1 MLLLASASQ
10 RRTELLDLIGI
21 NHKVVNQNFDED
33 SVVEKDPVLCSKLIV
48 EGKNKS
54 ARALLLKS
62 SDNNFPD
69 LTADTLVFTPSKNIV
84 GKPENHEHS
93 RELLREFSGA
103 THSVFSTVMV
113 STTEQSILKTCE
125 TRVSFKNM
133 TEQEI
138 EEYVLS
144 EEGIGKA
151 GAYGIHGPA
160 GKYVTNVE
168 GSYKRIKSTLIFV
181 CVIYDLF
188 FEIWYFIQKFHA

>member
-62 SDNNFPD
+62 SDKNFPV
-69 LTADTLVFTPSKNIV
+69 LTADTLVLTPSKNIV

-103 THSVFSTVMV
+103 THSCLLYTSP
-113 STTEQSILKTCE
+113 SP
-125 TRVSFKNM
+125 R
-133 TEQEI
+133 
-138 EEYVLS
+138 
-144 EEGIGKA
+144 
-151 GAYGIHGPA
+151 
-160 GKYVTNVE
+160 
-168 GSYKRIKSTLIFV
+168 
-181 CVIYDLF
+181 D
-188 FEIWYFIQKFHA
+188 

>member
-1 MLLLASASQ
+1 LLLLASASQ

-21 NHKVVNQNFDED
+21 NHKVVEQNFDED

-54 ARALLLKS
+54 ARALLLQS
-62 SDNNFPD
+62 SDKNFPV

-93 RELLREFSGA
+93 RELLKEFSGA

-144 EEGIGKA
+144 EQGIGKA

-160 GKYVTNVE
+160 GKYVTNID
-168 GSYKRIKSTLIFV
+168 GSYTNVVGLPV
-181 CVIYDLF
+181 HETY
-188 FEIWYFIQKFHA
+188 EILKELNIL

>member
-62 SDNNFPD
+62 SDNNFPV

-93 RELLREFSGA
+93 KELLREFSGT

-168 GSYKRIKSTLIFV
+168 GSYTNVVGLPV
-181 CVIYDLF
+181 HETY
-188 FEIWYFIQKFHA
+188 EILKELNIL

>member
-62 SDNNFPD
+62 SDNNFPV

-168 GSYKRIKSTLIFV
+168 GSYTNVVGLPV
-181 CVIYDLF
+181 HETY
-188 FEIWYFIQKFHA
+188 EILKELKIL

>member
-62 SDNNFPD
+62 SDNNFPV

-160 GKYVTNVE
+160 GKYVKNVE
-168 GSYKRIKSTLIFV
+168 GSYTNVVGLPV
-181 CVIYDLF
+181 HETY
-188 FEIWYFIQKFHA
+188 EILKELNIL

>member
-62 SDNNFPD
+62 SDNNFPV

-93 RELLREFSGA
+93 KELLREFSGA

-144 EEGIGKA
+144 EEGTGKA

-168 GSYKRIKSTLIFV
+168 GSYTNVVGLPV
-181 CVIYDLF
+181 HETY
-188 FEIWYFIQKFHA
+188 EILKELNIL

>member
-21 NHKVVNQNFDED
+21 NHKVVDQNFDED

-54 ARALLLKS
+54 ARALLLES
-62 SDNNFPD
+62 SEKNFPV

-125 TRVSFKNM
+125 TKVSFKNM

-144 EEGIGKA
+144 EEGVGKA

-160 GKYVTNVE
+160 GKYVTNIE
-168 GSYKRIKSTLIFV
+168 GSYTNVVGLPV
-181 CVIYDLF
+181 HETY
-188 FEIWYFIQKFHA
+188 EILKELNIL

>member
-62 SDNNFPD
+62 SDKNLPV

-93 RELLREFSGA
+93 RELLKEFSGA

-144 EEGIGKA
+144 EQGIGKA

-160 GKYVTNVE
+160 GKYVTNID
-168 GSYKRIKSTLIFV
+168 GSYTNVVGLPV
-181 CVIYDLF
+181 HETY
-188 FEIWYFIQKFHA
+188 EILKELNIL

>member
-21 NHKVVNQNFDED
+21 NHKVVDQNFDED

-54 ARALLLKS
+54 ARALVLKS
-62 SDNNFPD
+62 SDKNFPV

-125 TRVSFKNM
+125 TKVSFKNM

-138 EEYVLS
+138 EAYVLS
-144 EEGIGKA
+144 EEGVGKA

-160 GKYVTNVE
+160 GKYVTNIE
-168 GSYKRIKSTLIFV
+168 GSYTNVVGLPV
-181 CVIYDLF
+181 HETY
-188 FEIWYFIQKFHA
+188 EILKELNIL

>member
-21 NHKVVNQNFDED
+21 NHKVVEQNFDED

-54 ARALLLKS
+54 ARALLLQS
-62 SDNNFPD
+62 SDKNFPV

-93 RELLREFSGA
+93 RELLKEFSGA

-144 EEGIGKA
+144 EQGIGKA

-160 GKYVTNVE
+160 GKYVTNIE
-168 GSYKRIKSTLIFV
+168 GSYTNVVGLPV
-181 CVIYDLF
+181 HETY
-188 FEIWYFIQKFHA
+188 EILKELNIL

>member
-21 NHKVVNQNFDED
+21 KHKVVNQNFDED

-62 SDNNFPD
+62 SDNNFPV

-168 GSYKRIKSTLIFV
+168 GSYTNVVGLPV
-181 CVIYDLF
+181 HETY
-188 FEIWYFIQKFHA
+188 EILKELNIL

>member
-62 SDNNFPD
+62 SDKNFPV

-168 GSYKRIKSTLIFV
+168 GSYTNVVGLPVHETYEILKELNIF
-181 CVIYDLF
+181 
-188 FEIWYFIQKFHA
+188 

>member
-62 SDNNFPD
+62 SDKNLPV
-69 LTADTLVFTPSKNIV
+69 LTADTLVLTPSKNIV

-151 GAYGIHGPA
+151 GAYRIHGPA

-168 GSYKRIKSTLIFV
+168 GSYTNVVGLPV
-181 CVIYDLF
+181 HETY
-188 FEIWYFIQKFHA
+188 EILKELNIL

>member
-62 SDNNFPD
+62 SDKNFPV

-113 STTEQSILKTCE
+113 STTEQSVLKTCE

-168 GSYKRIKSTLIFV
+168 GSYTNVVGLPV
-181 CVIYDLF
+181 HETY
-188 FEIWYFIQKFHA
+188 EILKELNIL

>member
-21 NHKVVNQNFDED
+21 NHKVIKQSFDED

-62 SDNNFPD
+62 SDNNFPV

-113 STTEQSILKTCE
+113 STTEQSVLKTCE

-168 GSYKRIKSTLIFV
+168 GSYTNVVGLPV
-181 CVIYDLF
+181 HETY
-188 FEIWYFIQKFHA
+188 EILKELNIL

>member
-21 NHKVVNQNFDED
+21 NHKVVDQNFDED

-62 SDNNFPD
+62 SDKNFPV

-125 TRVSFKNM
+125 TKVSFKNM

-144 EEGIGKA
+144 EEGVGKA

-160 GKYVTNVE
+160 GKYVTNIE
-168 GSYKRIKSTLIFV
+168 GSYTNVVGLPV
-181 CVIYDLF
+181 HETY
-188 FEIWYFIQKFHA
+188 EILKELNIL

>member
-62 SDNNFPD
+62 SDNNFPV

-168 GSYKRIKSTLIFV
+168 GSYTNVVGLPV
-181 CVIYDLF
+181 HETY
-188 FEIWYFIQKFHA
+188 EILKELNIL

>member
-62 SDNNFPD
+62 NDKNLPV

-168 GSYKRIKSTLIFV
+168 GSYTNVVGLPV
-181 CVIYDLF
+181 HETY
-188 FEIWYFIQKFHA
+188 EILKELNIL

>member
-21 NHKVVNQNFDED
+21 NHKVVEQNFDED

-62 SDNNFPD
+62 NDKNLPV

-168 GSYKRIKSTLIFV
+168 GSYTNVVGLPV
-181 CVIYDLF
+181 HETY
-188 FEIWYFIQKFHA
+188 EILKELNIL

>member
-21 NHKVVNQNFDED
+21 NHKVVDQNFDED

-54 ARALLLKS
+54 ARALLLES
-62 SDNNFPD
+62 SDKNFPV

-113 STTEQSILKTCE
+113 STTEQSILKTSE
-125 TRVSFKNM
+125 TKVSFKNM

-144 EEGIGKA
+144 EEGVGKA

-160 GKYVTNVE
+160 GKYVTNIE
-168 GSYKRIKSTLIFV
+168 GSYTNVVGLPV
-181 CVIYDLF
+181 HETY
-188 FEIWYFIQKFHA
+188 EILKELNIL

>member
-33 SVVEKDPVLCSKLIV
+33 SVVEKDPILCSKLIV

-62 SDNNFPD
+62 SDKNFPV

-84 GKPENHEHS
+84 GKPENHKHS

-168 GSYKRIKSTLIFV
+168 GSYTNVVGLPV
-181 CVIYDLF
+181 HETY
-188 FEIWYFIQKFHA
+188 EILKELNIL

>member
-62 SDNNFPD
+62 SDNNFPV

-113 STTEQSILKTCE
+113 STTKQSILKTSE
-125 TRVSFKNM
+125 TKVSFKNM

-144 EEGIGKA
+144 EEGVGKA

-160 GKYVTNVE
+160 GKYITNIE
-168 GSYKRIKSTLIFV
+168 GSYTNVVGLPV
-181 CVIYDLF
+181 HETY
-188 FEIWYFIQKFHA
+188 EILKELNIL

>member
-62 SDNNFPD
+62 SDNNFPV

-168 GSYKRIKSTLIFV
+168 GSYTNVVGLPV
-181 CVIYDLF
+181 HATY
-188 FEIWYFIQKFHA
+188 EILKELNIL

>member
-21 NHKVVNQNFDED
+21 NHKVVDQNFDED

-48 EGKNKS
+48 EGKNRS

-62 SDNNFPD
+62 SDKNFPV

-113 STTEQSILKTCE
+113 STTEQSILKTCK
-125 TRVSFKNM
+125 TKVSFKNM

-138 EEYVLS
+138 EAYVLS
-144 EEGIGKA
+144 EEGVGKA

-160 GKYVTNVE
+160 GKYVTNIE
-168 GSYKRIKSTLIFV
+168 GSYTNVVGLPV
-181 CVIYDLF
+181 HETY
-188 FEIWYFIQKFHA
+188 EILKELNIL

>member
-1 MLLLASASQ
+1 LLLLASASQ

-62 SDNNFPD
+62 SDNNFPV

-144 EEGIGKA
+144 EEGMGKA

-168 GSYKRIKSTLIFV
+168 GSYTNVVGLPV
-181 CVIYDLF
+181 HETY
-188 FEIWYFIQKFHA
+188 EILKELNIL

>member
-1 MLLLASASQ
+1 M
-10 RRTELLDLIGI
+10 
-21 NHKVVNQNFDED
+21 
-33 SVVEKDPVLCSKLIV
+33 IV

-62 SDNNFPD
+62 SDKNFPV

-144 EEGIGKA
+144 EEGVGKA

-160 GKYVTNVE
+160 GKYVTNIE
-168 GSYKRIKSTLIFV
+168 GSYTNVVGLPVQETYEILKELNIF
-181 CVIYDLF
+181 
-188 FEIWYFIQKFHA
+188 

>member
-21 NHKVVNQNFDED
+21 NHKVVTQIFDED

-62 SDNNFPD
+62 SDNNFPV

-160 GKYVTNVE
+160 GKYVTNIE
-168 GSYKRIKSTLIFV
+168 GSYTNVVGLPV
-181 CVIYDLF
+181 HETY
-188 FEIWYFIQKFHA
+188 EILKELNIL